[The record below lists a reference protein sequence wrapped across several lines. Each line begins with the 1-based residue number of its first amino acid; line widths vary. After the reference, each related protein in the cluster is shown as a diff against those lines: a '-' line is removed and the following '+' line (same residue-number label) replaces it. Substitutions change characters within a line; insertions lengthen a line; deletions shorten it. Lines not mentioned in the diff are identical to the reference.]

1 MSVMAWSVPRI
12 RVLWRMHRRSNFC
25 GNDTGCCTCVAGA
38 VSGVFLFSLAVE
50 RGVNGAYGEILCCF
64 TPAREEFYR
73 IRINTHYTHVSSLS
87 RDSGVWVQG

>member
-1 MSVMAWSVPRI
+1 M
-12 RVLWRMHRRSNFC
+12 
-25 GNDTGCCTCVAGA
+25 AGA

-73 IRINTHYTHVSSLS
+73 IRINTHYTHTYRPSAVILEFAF
-87 RDSGVWVQG
+87 RGSGANALELV